1 MVSRRTLIDVE
12 DFNRRRGVAALVRG
26 DSLDLEEV
34 PPRPNAAI
42 AGGVIVAL
50 LLSGAA
56 VATAYLTGRAPEGW
70 RSDATLVLDEA
81 TGARY
86 VAQDGTL
93 RPAPTLTSAL
103 LAGARSTPV
112 LVPHA
117 AVAGTRVG
125 EALPGQDLPERPPA
139 LPATPTG
146 FAACWDGARLDVYAG
161 APAAAPSPAEGAL
174 VTAPGGGTVLVTGRA
189 AHPISPAAVTAL
201 GYDGAAV
208 RPVPTAWLAL
218 VPAGPA
224 LDLLAPPVDPG
235 RGVTDVGVVGEV
247 VREAGTGSLFLVQDG
262 RLAPFA
268 NDTSERLAPQPVRE
282 VPRAAV
288 LAAPTAAPA
297 GIADAPTTP
306 PAVPRREDPAVPCVS
321 SSDGVVTLAAQ
332 VSDAR
337 TAPSTEHLLGG
348 GEEGKAADGTGGEGA
363 VPVRWHFR
371 PGRGALVGP
380 ADLDRPVAPGEEEP
394 GPIKLV
400 DAGVGYPVRDVPA
413 LAALGYRRE
422 QTVLLPDSW
431 LALTVRGGDIASSC

>member
-50 LLSGAA
+50 LLSGAS

-70 RSDATLVLDEA
+70 RSDGTLVLDEA

-86 VAQDGTL
+86 VAQDGAL
-93 RPAPTLTSAL
+93 HPAPTLTSAL

-125 EALPGQDLPERPPA
+125 PALPGQDLPERPPA

-146 FAACWDGARLDVYAG
+146 FVACWDGASLDVYAG
-161 APAAAPSPAEGAL
+161 APAVVPSPAEGAL
-174 VTAPGGGTVLVTGRA
+174 VSGPDGGTVLVSGRSGY
-189 AHPISPAAVTAL
+189 PISPAAVTAL

-208 RPVPTAWLAL
+208 RPVPAAWLAL
-218 VPAGPA
+218 VPPGPA

-235 RGVTDVGVVGEV
+235 RGVTDVGTVGEV
-247 VREAGTGSLFLVQDG
+247 VVEAGSGSRFLVQDG

-268 NDTSERLAPQPVRE
+268 NETSERLAPAPVRE

-288 LAAPTAAPA
+288 LAAPPAPPA
-297 GIADAPTTP
+297 GVVDAPSSP
-306 PAVPRREDPAVPCVS
+306 PTVPRREDPAVPCVS
-321 SSDGVVTLAAQ
+321 SSDGTLTMAAQ

-348 GEEGKAADGTGGEGA
+348 GEQGKAADGTGGEGA

-380 ADLDRPVAPGEEEP
+380 TDLDEPVAAGEDRPGR
-394 GPIKLV
+394 IRLV
-400 DAGVGYPVRDVPA
+400 DAGVGYPVQDPEA
-413 LAALGYRRE
+413 LDALGYRRE
-422 QTVLLPDSW
+422 QTVLLPESW
-431 LALTVRGGDIASSC
+431 LALTVRGGDIASSR

>member
-50 LLSGAA
+50 LLSGASA
-56 VATAYLTGRAPEGW
+56 ATAYLTGRPPQGW
-70 RSDATLVLDEA
+70 RGDGTLVLDEA

-86 VAQDGTL
+86 VAQEGTL
-93 RPAPTLTSAL
+93 HPAPTLTSAL
-103 LAGARSTPV
+103 LAGARAAPV

-117 AVAGTRVG
+117 AVADARVG
-125 EALPGQDLPERPPA
+125 EALAGQDLPERPPA

-146 FAACWDGARLDVYAG
+146 FTACWDGARLDVYAG
-161 APAAAPSPAEGAL
+161 APAVAPSPAEGAL
-174 VTAPGGGTVLVTGRA
+174 VSGPDGGTVLVTGRA

-201 GYDGAAV
+201 GYDGGAV
-208 RPVPTAWLAL
+208 RPVPAAWLAL

-224 LDLLAPPVDPG
+224 LDLLAPPVDAG

-247 VREAGTGSLFLVQDG
+247 VREAVTGSLFLVEDG

-268 NDTSERLAPQPVRE
+268 NETSEKLAPQPVRD
-282 VPRAAV
+282 VPQAAV
-288 LAAPTAAPA
+288 LAVPPAPPA
-297 GIADAPTTP
+297 GIVDAPTSP
-306 PAVPRREDPAVPCVS
+306 PTVPRREDAVAPCVS
-321 SSDGVVTLAAQ
+321 SSDDVVTLAVQ
-332 VSDAR
+332 VSDVR
-337 TAPSTEHLLGG
+337 TVASTEHLLGG

-380 ADLDRPVAPGEEEP
+380 TTLDQPVAPGQE
-394 GPIKLV
+394 GTGGIKVV
-400 DAGVGYPVRDVPA
+400 DAGVGYPVQDLPA
-413 LAALGYRRE
+413 LDALGYRRE

-431 LALTVRGGDIASSC
+431 LALTARGGDIASSR